1 MKSVRAL
8 DVALAA
14 ALVGFLAIASPAGY
28 ARQEEKK
35 QEEKKQEE
43 KKQEEK
49 KQETKSEEKKP
60 SKNPQEW
67 AKRPFM
73 EERKSEVD
81 IRSEFKKMKDGT
93 RFVYSTMSGIQVTV
107 TIKGGQVTQW
117 DSRYRGRALPLGFQK
132 TAEDACWA
140 ITPDNMKN
148 EDVWMRVPC
157 ETIKG
162 RVAAKPPA

>member
-8 DVALAA
+8 DVALATA
-14 ALVGFLAIASPAGY
+14 FVGFLALATPASYGP
-28 ARQEEKK
+28 QEEKK

-43 KKQEEK
+43 KKQAKTQEK
-49 KQETKSEEKKP
+49 KQ
-60 SKNPQEW
+60 SKNPLEW
-67 AKRPFM
+67 AKRPLM

-107 TIKGGQVTQW
+107 TIKGSRVTEW
-117 DSRYRGRALPLGFQK
+117 NSLYRGHPLPIAYQK
-132 TAEDACWA
+132 TAEDACWV
-140 ITPDNMKN
+140 ITPDNMRN

-157 ETIKG
+157 ETIEG
-162 RVAAKPPA
+162 RVPVKPPA

>member
-14 ALVGFLAIASPAGY
+14 ALVGFLALASPASYG
-28 ARQEEKK
+28 R

-49 KQETKSEEKKP
+49 KQETKSEEKKL
-60 SKNPQEW
+60 SKNPLEW

-107 TIKGGQVTQW
+107 TIKDGRVTRW
-117 DSRYRGRALPLGFQK
+117 ESLYRGRPLPIGYEK
-132 TAEDACWA
+132 TAEDSCWV
-140 ITPDNMKN
+140 ITPDNMRN
-148 EDVWMRVPC
+148 ADVWMRVPC
-157 ETIKG
+157 ETIEG
-162 RVAAKPPA
+162 RITKPPA